1 MKVLFATSEAS
12 PFIKTGGLADVC
24 GELPICLANKGVDV
38 SVVLPLYSLISDK
51 YKKEFE
57 FIESYDVYL
66 GNGKQYVGIYKFIYK
81 SVSFY
86 FIDNEKYFAR
96 NGIYGFDDEGER
108 YAYFSFA
115 VLELI
120 SHLKLYPDIVHC
132 NDWQTGMIPVLYHE
146 NYKNYDYYQNIKFIM
161 TVHNPAYQGNY
172 PSEMTDKIFKLNYD
186 LYTSGKLRFN
196 NQLSYLKSGLVYS
209 DRITTV
215 SKTYKDDLCSYE
227 GGYGLQNIFS
237 YRYRD
242 FYGFVNGID
251 YEINNPKKDN
261 DIYFTYD
268 LRNIKNKK
276 KNKMEFQKE
285 YGLEIN
291 PDIPLFAMVTRLTW
305 QKGLD
310 IFFGM
315 VERLLKKNVQLL
327 VVGSGDSD
335 YEYRLQN
342 LRDKYPNKIIIY
354 IGYQPKLA
362 KIAYAASDYFLMPSL
377 FEPCGISQL
386 IALRYG
392 SLPIVREVGGLVD
405 TVKPYNEYTKSGTGF
420 SFKNYNSDEFFNTV
434 EYALSFYNKEEFIN
448 IVKQAMK
455 EDFSWEKSSKDYLE
469 LYKSLLK

>member
-1 MKVLFATSEAS
+1 MRVLFATSEAT

-24 GELPICLANKGVDV
+24 GELPICLAKKGVDV
-38 SVVLPLYSLISDK
+38 GVVLPLYSLIPDK
-51 YKKEFE
+51 YRKEFE
-57 FIESYDVYL
+57 FVKSFDVYL
-66 GNGKQYVGIYKFIYK
+66 GNGKQYVGIYKYLYK
-81 SVSFY
+81 SVNFY

-108 YAYFSFA
+108 YAYFNFA
-115 VLELI
+115 FLELI
-120 SHLKLYPDIVHC
+120 SHLQLRPDIVHC

-146 NYKNYDYYQNIKFIM
+146 NYKNYDFYQNIKFII

-172 PSEMTDKIFKLNYD
+172 PSEMVDKLFMLNYD
-186 LYTSGKLRFN
+186 LYENGKLRFN
-196 NQLSYLKSGLVYS
+196 NQLSYLKSGLVYA

-237 YRYRD
+237 YRYKD

-251 YEINNPKKDN
+251 YEINNPKLDN
-261 DIYFTYD
+261 DIYFNYD
-268 LRNIKNKK
+268 LRNINNKK
-276 KNKMEFQKE
+276 KNKVEFQKE
-285 YGLEIN
+285 YGLEVN
-291 PDIPLFAMVTRLTW
+291 PNIPLFAMVTRLTW

-315 VERLLKKNVQLL
+315 VDRLLEKNIQLL
-327 VVGSGDSD
+327 VIGSGDYD
-335 YEYRLQN
+335 YEDRLQK
-342 LRDKYPNKIIIY
+342 LRDKYPNKIAIY

-405 TVKPYNEYTKSGTGF
+405 TVKAYNEYTKVGTGF
-420 SFKNYNSDEFFNTV
+420 SFKNYSSDDFLNTI
-434 EYALSFYNKEEFIN
+434 EYALSFYDKDEFKGI
-448 IVKQAMK
+448 IKQAMK
-455 EDFSWEKSSKDYLE
+455 EDFSWDKSCKEYLE
-469 LYKSLLK
+469 LYKSILK